1 MTRQELLKKI
11 NRARSLKVSDRLNI
25 ENIVLSGIQAK
36 FYMDMN
42 KQFLKNISTITGT
55 PNGILISEDNETLTF
70 IINTAYENVIVLS
83 SNVLYGL
90 PVISFNLSF
99 DIKTGFCKGISDVTY
114 RRDFFEQVNSTDAAT
129 VEEETNAVENIK
141 PVLKRFLKMAKGNNF
156 QYLIPTLG

>member
-25 ENIVLSGIQAK
+25 ENIVLSGIHAK
-36 FYMDMN
+36 FYKDMN

-55 PNGILISEDNETLTF
+55 RNGLLISEDNETLSF
-70 IINTAYENVIVLS
+70 IINTAYENVVAFGG
-83 SNVLYGL
+83 LYGY

-99 DIKTGFCKGISDVTY
+99 DLKTGFCKGISDVTY

-129 VEEETNAVENIK
+129 VEEETKAVENIK
-141 PVLKRFLKMAKGNNF
+141 PVLKRFLKIANGNNF

>member
-25 ENIVLSGIQAK
+25 ENIVLSGIHAK
-36 FYMDMN
+36 FYKDMN

-55 PNGILISEDNETLTF
+55 RNGFLISEDNETLSF
-70 IINTAYENVIVLS
+70 IINTAYENVVTIGG
-83 SNVLYGL
+83 LYGY

-99 DIKTGFCKGISDVTY
+99 DIKTGICKGISDVTY
-114 RRDFFEQVNSTDAAT
+114 RRDFHEQVNPTDAAT